1 MKGVSSKDD
10 KAKPQNGIAE
20 TGSKNDIGAGTAQKM
35 TYIFLFYK
43 TGERFLGNCSHA
55 LFVTCFVIVVITI
68 VI

>member
-35 TYIFLFYK
+35 TYIFML
-43 TGERFLGNCSHA
+43 L
-55 LFVTCFVIVVITI
+55 LLVTI
-68 VI
+68 VSLKAILRLFSFVVNAGEKF

>member
-35 TYIFLFYK
+35 TYISFLMVMK
-43 TGERFLGNCSHA
+43 GLAPENLTCDIVCSIIFLKQ
-55 LFVTCFVIVVITI
+55 
-68 VI
+68 